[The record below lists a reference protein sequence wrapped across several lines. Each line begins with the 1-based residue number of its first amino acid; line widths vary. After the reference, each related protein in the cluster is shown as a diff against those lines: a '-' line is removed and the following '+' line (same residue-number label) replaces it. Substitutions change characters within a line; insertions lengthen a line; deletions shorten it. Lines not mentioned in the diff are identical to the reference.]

1 MEKFGRYPSGTMDS
15 ESAGNRT
22 RVGRN
27 HREMAS
33 ARDTPT
39 PLNHITAGFVAFLI
53 VFFFWLL
60 DAAAPLH
67 IWLDHGTSFNIESN
81 TKQKGINRFTVL

>member
-1 MEKFGRYPSGTMDS
+1 MEKFGRYPSGTIDS

-39 PLNHITAGFVAFLI
+39 PLNHVYCRVCSFFDC
-53 VFFFWLL
+53 FFFWLL